1 MLCRLVSLFLLLAI
15 STGNITAV
23 FSYLQVGKQDVCCSS
38 KSVSEANKSCSMAC
52 CAQGKSPI
60 GSPAAK
66 LCCDTTC
73 GEHDGGDAGSQPENS
88 RQVPSPNISFIII
101 PLSNWSFLEKLLVTS
116 KFLESNFFY
125 SQPTEIYLQN
135 SAFLI

>member
-1 MLCRLVSLFLLLAI
+1 MLWRLVSLFLLLAI

-38 KSVSEANKSCSMAC
+38 KSVPEANKSCSMAC

-60 GSPAAK
+60 GSPVAK

-73 GEHDGGDAGSQPENS
+73 GGHNSSDAGSQAENS
-88 RQVPSPNISFIII
+88 RQVPSPNISCIIVAL
-101 PLSNWSFLEKLLVTS
+101 PNWPFLEKLLTT
-116 KFLESNFFY
+116 KFLEKAFLY
-125 SQPTEIYLQN
+125 YQPSELYLQN
-135 SAFLI
+135 SALLI

>member
-1 MLCRLVSLFLLLAI
+1 MLWRLVSLFLLLAI

-23 FSYLQVGKQDVCCSS
+23 YSYLQVGKQDACCSS

-60 GSPAAK
+60 GSP
-66 LCCDTTC
+66 
-73 GEHDGGDAGSQPENS
+73 
-88 RQVPSPNISFIII
+88 SPNISFITI